1 MKTVGQVESLWRY
14 PVKSMRGEQLQEAF
28 LGFAGVY
35 GDRLYA
41 FRRAS
46 GPKPSPFLAATKLA
60 EMLLYRPV
68 YRYPE
73 HMVRPGNLAEAE
85 GVPPGLNPVYAN
97 STEMMLDVETP
108 AGKLLAID
116 DPQLIKALQEAIG
129 EDDRLTLM
137 RSDRAMTDCR
147 PISFFSVQTAQAL
160 SSELGVELDKRRFRA
175 NIYADLPSA
184 AGFSE
189 DQFVGRMLQIGSK
202 AVIAVMDR
210 DPRCKMITI
219 DPVTGDANP
228 EVMKLVARAH
238 EGNAGVYAAVVVEG
252 IIRPGDAISVLN

>member
-28 LGFAGVY
+28 LGYAGVY

-46 GPKPSPFLAATKLA
+46 GPKPSPFLTATKLA

-73 HMVRPGNLAEAE
+73 HMVRPGNLADAE
-85 GVPPGLNPVYAN
+85 SVPPGLAPVYAD
-97 STEMMLDVETP
+97 SAEKMLDVETP
-108 AGKLLAID
+108 DGNLLAID
-116 DPQLIKALQEAIG
+116 DPQLLSALQDCIG
-129 EDDRLTLM
+129 QDDRLTLM

-147 PISFFSVQTAQAL
+147 PISLFSIQTAHEL
-160 SSELGVELDKRRFRA
+160 SSDLGFALDKRRFRA
-175 NIYADLPSA
+175 NIYADLASA
-184 AGFSE
+184 DGFAE
-189 DQFVGRMLQIGSK
+189 DKFVGRMLQIGPK
-202 AVIAVMDR
+202 VVIAVMDR
-210 DPRCKMITI
+210 DPRCKMITL
-219 DPVTGDANP
+219 DPVTAEANP
-228 EVMKLVARAH
+228 EVMKLVAKAH